1 MENNEKFYFWGSQ
14 AIAIFSFAIG
24 LWALDLSV
32 GGHMHTLMA
41 IFVVIFVV
49 LALIAIV
56 MTWYFG
62 IKGMRNPNK
71 KISQNEVKLNAIIK
85 KLKITPE
92 DIENEKTDTTQKK

>member
-1 MENNEKFYFWGSQ
+1 MGNNDKFYFWGSQ

-32 GGHMHTLMA
+32 GSHMRTLMA

-49 LALIAIV
+49 LALIAIG

-71 KISQNEVKLNAIIK
+71 KISENEAKLNAIVK

-92 DIENEKTDTTQKK
+92 DIENEKTDITQKK